1 MNEEQKRYYI
11 KLTEKIFT
19 VPAGERRQ
27 YIANLKKTDMEFY
40 ERIEY
45 LTRFLII
52 YEDEIESYAKDRI
65 QEILSDMGSAS

>member
-1 MNEEQKRYYI
+1 
-11 KLTEKIFT
+11 
-19 VPAGERRQ
+19 
-27 YIANLKKTDMEFY
+27 MEFY